1 MVVLCGAGI
10 SAPAPSSVPTW
21 WGFNETVLD
30 VIRTRYVESQPVEPA
45 AVAAVDGLRLEQL
58 GIVSFSQV
66 VTDAFAAATWFRLL
80 RCLDGTTPN
89 VVHRALVA
97 LAAKGVLRTIVTT
110 NFDTLLE
117 RAAVGVSDVQV
128 LHALVDTPA
137 AVNHDGRPLIVK
149 LHGSATRPTTLVDL
163 ATQKARGLPPDWLDW
178 LATLWSR
185 HAVLVLG
192 FSGADTTFGA
202 DYLRLR
208 QSAEATPWLRWNVR
222 AGSVPSPE
230 AAAIVALYGD
240 RGGYLTGDLPGILS
254 EYDINVEPDAAR
266 ARRSRR
272 SLALRVTDW
281 LDRSSGDPGACGIV
295 LARMLEQTGEPTA
308 ARALLGCLR
317 ADARQALAAGVA
329 PAVAARLALVLGQ
342 GAHDT
347 ADQHSRRAIK
357 DLDLALRAYEAV
369 VDFVGGPAQ
378 LPPHARQEW
387 ALTMCTLYQSRA
399 RAHLNL
405 RQHRAA
411 DRWNAR
417 AATFFDDMTPLQRQS
432 KAYAEAEI
440 AGVAAYYRGDL
451 NRAAVQLRLASEL
464 AVASG
469 RPDHAAAIDR
479 NLERVKKEAGSSA
492 RV

>member
-1 MVVLCGAGI
+1 VLCGAGI
-10 SAPAPSSVPTW
+10 SAPVPSSVPSW

-30 VIRTRYVESQPVEPA
+30 VIRARYVESQPIEPA
-45 AVAAVDGLRLEQL
+45 AATAVDGLRLEQV

-66 VTDAFAAATWFRLL
+66 VTDAFAGSTWFRLL

-89 VVHRALVA
+89 AVHRALVA

-117 RAAVGVSDVQV
+117 RAAVGVTDVQV

-137 AVNHDGRPLIVK
+137 AVSGDGRPLIVK
-149 LHGSATRPTTLVDL
+149 LHGSATKPTTLVDL
-163 ATQKARGLPPDWLDW
+163 ATQKARGLPLDWLDW

-192 FSGADTTFGA
+192 FSGADTTFGG
-202 DYLRLR
+202 DYLRLHR
-208 QSAEATPWLRWNVR
+208 SSGATPWLRWNVR
-222 AGSVPSPE
+222 AGSAPTPE
-230 AAAIVALYGD
+230 ATAIVALYGD
-240 RGGYLTGDLPGILS
+240 RGGYLTGDLPGVLS
-254 EYDINVEPDAAR
+254 EYDINVEPDANDH

-272 SLALRVTDW
+272 PLALRVGDW
-281 LDRSSGDPGACGIV
+281 LDRSAGDAGACGIV

-308 ARALLGCLR
+308 ARSMFDGLR
-317 ADARQALAAGVA
+317 TDARQVLAAGVA
-329 PAVAARLALVLGQ
+329 PAAAARLALVLAQ
-342 GAHDT
+342 VAHDT
-347 ADQHSRRAIK
+347 ADQHPRRAIK

-369 VDFVGGPAQ
+369 VDFVGGPAH

-417 AATFFDDMTPLQRQS
+417 AATFFDDMTPLELQS
-432 KAYAEAEI
+432 KAYAGAEI

-451 NRAAVQLRLASEL
+451 VQAAVQLRLAGEFAL
-464 AVASG
+464 ASG

-479 NLERVKKEAGSSA
+479 NLHRVKKEAGSSA
-492 RV
+492 PV